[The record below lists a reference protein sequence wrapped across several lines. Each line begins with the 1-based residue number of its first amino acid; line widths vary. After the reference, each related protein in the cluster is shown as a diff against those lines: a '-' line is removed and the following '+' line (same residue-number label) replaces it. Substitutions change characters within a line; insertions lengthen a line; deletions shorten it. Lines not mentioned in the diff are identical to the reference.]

1 MTITAPTAAPAAE
14 AAPAKKKSRKKLV
27 FILVAV
33 LLVVG
38 GGGFVY
44 LKILKKPAA
53 PTSSL
58 QPGAVLRMPTQ
69 TLNLADGHLLQVG
82 YALQLTTTAD
92 KATIVGQQARIQNAA
107 LNVLSPYTFHALLT
121 QKTKQQA
128 QRRLTAAVQHVVATA
143 PTPDGS
149 KPPSG
154 SGPART
160 GVLRAFFTAFLMQ

>member
-1 MTITAPTAAPAAE
+1 MTVTAPTAAPAAE
-14 AAPAKKKSRKKLV
+14 AAPAKKSRKKLV
-27 FILVAV
+27 FILAAV
-33 LLVVG
+33 LLLVG
-38 GGGFVY
+38 GGGFAY

-53 PTSSL
+53 PASSV

-128 QRRLTAAVQHVVATA
+128 QRRLTAAVQQVIATA

-154 SGPART
+154 TAPART
-160 GVLRAFFTAFLMQ
+160 GVLRVFFTALLMQ